1 MIVTAPAGSQG
12 LLRWMGAVT
21 FQITYF
27 FALNTQDYDIRF
39 PVPVFSEEI
48 SGPAVVFFEKI
59 IMIMLG

>member
-1 MIVTAPAGSQG
+1 
-12 LLRWMGAVT
+12 MGAVT

-27 FALNTQDYDIRF
+27 FALNTWDYDIRF

-48 SGPAVVFFEKI
+48 SGPAGAFFEKI